1 MENVQKVPISL
12 YESTTH
18 KRLTVPIRTADWG
31 GMPPSPGKDGKMTIK
46 EDMREEEGRNKASPL
61 LSARKTDK
69 EKETEPLG
77 SAIV

>member
-1 MENVQKVPISL
+1 MSKRSL
-12 YESTTH
+12 FHCTGAQHIRDSQCPFYVKDS
-18 KRLTVPIRTADWG
+18 RLG

-46 EDMREEEGRNKASPL
+46 EDMREKEGRNKASPL

-69 EKETEPLG
+69 EKEIEPLG

>member
-1 MENVQKVPISL
+1 ML
-12 YESTTH
+12 
-18 KRLTVPIRTADWG
+18 RTADWG

-46 EDMREEEGRNKASPL
+46 EDMREEEGRNKASPW

-69 EKETEPLG
+69 EKEIEPLG